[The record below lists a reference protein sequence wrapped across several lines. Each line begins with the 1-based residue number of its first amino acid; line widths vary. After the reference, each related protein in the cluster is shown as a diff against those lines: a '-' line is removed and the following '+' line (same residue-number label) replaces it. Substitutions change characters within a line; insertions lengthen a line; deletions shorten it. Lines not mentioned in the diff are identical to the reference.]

1 VTSTTKT
8 SPSKPLRW
16 ALLLIFLWVVVAGLL
31 TANGVVANRTGQLNA
46 QQSEFITG
54 CTGRGGTDK
63 VNPDTNEL
71 TCEKGARRPK
81 VFEFEPSYAEGS
93 LAGHAAAQFLD
104 NLTFGLVS
112 SSS

>member
-1 VTSTTKT
+1 MTSTTKA
-8 SPSKPLRW
+8 SLSKPLRW
-16 ALLLIFLWVVVAGLL
+16 AFLLLFLWVAVAGLL
-31 TANGVVANRTGQLNA
+31 TANGVVSNRTAQLDA

-81 VFEFEPSYAEGS
+81 AFEFEPSYAQGS
-93 LAGHAAAQFLD
+93 LAGYAASQFLD
-104 NLTFGLVS
+104 NLTFGLVNS
-112 SSS
+112 SS